1 MTNPLRVVQVVDT
14 LALGGAE
21 RIVAMLAE
29 RLWLRGVDVRVVA
42 LRSLSGDPLREPL
55 ERAGVPVASLNA
67 RGFYDARAW
76 LRLVRFLRRTSAS
89 VVHTH
94 LLYADVLG
102 RTAAMAA
109 RVPVVSTLHN
119 VPDGFA
125 HHRADRRCLERLT
138 ARRLARRLICVSQS
152 AADAFPREWRIPR
165 ERVALV
171 PNAIDLGPWL
181 AVREGVPRPEAS
193 AEENGAA
200 APRSSGATAPRT
212 SGAAAHRP
220 PHDEPKEHVSPHE
233 QENHVSILSVG
244 RLNPQKA
251 FDVLLRAARIVSD
264 TRSDVRFTILGRGER
279 ATELV
284 RLRDALGL
292 TDTVTFAGEQND
304 VPSWMQRADVVVSSS
319 AWEGMPLVVIEAM
332 AAGRP
337 VVVTDVGGSREVV
350 GGDDCGVVVP
360 PSDPGALAQAILEL
374 AGDSSRRRAMG
385 AAARTRARTA
395 FDIEQLID
403 AHLAI
408 YDDVLRRRPPH
419 ERSTEAVA

>member
-29 RLWLRGVDVRVVA
+29 RLLLRGVDVRVVA

-67 RGFYDARAW
+67 RGFYDTRAW
-76 LRLVRFLRRTSAS
+76 LRLVRFLRRTSAH

-125 HHRADRRCLERLT
+125 HHRADRRYLEQLT
-138 ARRLARRLICVSQS
+138 ARRLARRLICVSQR

-200 APRSSGATAPRT
+200 APRSVGT
-212 SGAAAHRP
+212 AAHRT
-220 PHDEPKEHVSPHE
+220 PHDEPQEHVSPHD
-233 QENHVSILSVG
+233 QEDHVSILSVG

-264 TRSDVRFTILGRGER
+264 TRPDVRFTILGRGER

-284 RLRDALGL
+284 RLRDVLGL
-292 TDTVTFAGEQND
+292 TNTVTFAGEQND
-304 VPSWMQRADVVVSSS
+304 VPSWMQRADVFVSSS

-350 GGDDCGVVVP
+350 GSDDCGVVVP
-360 PSDPGALAQAILEL
+360 PSDPGALAHAILEL
-374 AGDSSRRRAMG
+374 AGDSSLRRAMG

-395 FDIEQLID
+395 FDVEQLID

-408 YDDVLRRRPPH
+408 YDDVTRRRPPH